1 KTAYRQQV
9 SGGVQ
14 RGVSNFLSHTGELD
28 ITNTHHVLIIQ
39 GAGSSGPGATI
50 LNATALKNRG
60 FHPVRAGVQV
70 RFPDVAIRGG
80 TARDN
85 GKLGVAPG
93 TTTATGG
100 GILDDAGTLTLTN
113 VVITGATATAGT
125 GHAAEGGGVFVG
137 GGTATLSGTTLSQDR
152 AIGGDG
158 A

>member
-1 KTAYRQQV
+1 
-9 SGGVQ
+9 
-14 RGVSNFLSHTGELD
+14 LSHTGELD

-39 GAGSSGPGATI
+39 GAGASGAGATI
-50 LNATALKNRG
+50 IDATALSDRA
-60 FHPVRAGVQV
+60 FHLVGAGVQGV
-70 RFPDVAIRGG
+70 FQNLAIRGG

-85 GKLGVAPG
+85 GTLRTAPG
-93 TTTATGG
+93 TRTPTGR

-125 GHAAEGGGVFVG
+125 GHAAEGGGLFVG

-158 A
+158 ADAPLTSRAGNGGAG